1 MRSLRTVVL
10 IGGFALFAGAAV
22 AAPGCT
28 QRGPAD
34 PAPRENTRV
43 TLLPQGAKVP
53 APPPGELS
61 RVVAVEVVWRDTDRQ
76 RGLGGRTVLGED
88 AGMLFVYK
96 DDRPRAFWMKDCY
109 IGLDIAYL
117 DAAGAVVK
125 LVTLPPGAGAAPGA
139 IPQAPSVKP
148 CRYVLEVNAG
158 WFARRGL
165 GEGTVVDVS
174 GVVAGI
180 VPE

>member
-1 MRSLRTVVL
+1 MTRFRAFVL
-10 IGGFALFAGAAV
+10 CAAALGAVPLIATQGCAPVGGETPAR
-22 AAPGCT
+22 P
-28 QRGPAD
+28 QRIA
-34 PAPRENTRV
+34 
-43 TLLPQGAKVP
+43 LLPAGTKVP
-53 APPPGELS
+53 APADGSLS
-61 RVVAVEVVWRDTDRQ
+61 TTVSVEVVWRDADRQ

-109 IGLDIAYL
+109 IGLDIAHL
-117 DAAGAVVK
+117 DAAGTVVK
-125 LVTLPPGAGAAPGA
+125 LATLPPGAGAAPGA

-158 WFARRGL
+158 WFSRRGL

>member
-1 MRSLRTVVL
+1 MTRFRALVL
-10 IGGFALFAGAAV
+10 CAAVLGAAPLI
-22 AAPGCT
+22 ATPGCAPVGSET
-28 QRGPAD
+28 PA
-34 PAPRENTRV
+34 R
-43 TLLPQGAKVP
+43 PQGITLVPAGTKVP
-53 APPPGELS
+53 GPPDGALS
-61 RVVAVEVVWRDTDRQ
+61 TTVSVEVVWRDADRQ
-76 RGLGGRTVLGED
+76 RGLGGRTVLAED

-125 LVTLPPGAGAAPGA
+125 LATLPPGAGAAPGT
-139 IPQAPSVKP
+139 IPQAPSGKP

-158 WFARRGL
+158 WFSRRSL

-174 GVVAGI
+174 RVVAGI